1 MFTHHDTEAR
11 TAARP
16 ATRKNRFLAVT
27 AAALLLA
34 TGALPATA
42 ASAAAPGHVSLTP
55 GEVDFLTSEW
65 THFGVSESVQASL
78 IEKIESGAPLDA
90 LTSTAPLST
99 ETVNNVTT
107 VDTVSTFADG
117 SISAYSVEVP
127 SVAAKGEYSPQSVS
141 GCSGGGTAQIYTN
154 CKVRGIFGAV
164 SLQFTAG
171 YTLSSAGNARI
182 NSYDTKDVK
191 GIGVTVDAGT
201 FELVRRNQSG
211 SSPARVDLSTQWAI
225 GGAVGGTARLTLSV
239 LNLQAYSN

>member
-1 MFTHHDTEAR
+1 MFTHNNAKVQ
-11 TAARP
+11 TATRLAG
-16 ATRKNRFLAVT
+16 RKNRFLAVT

-34 TGALPATA
+34 TGLPATA
-42 ASAAAPGHVSLTP
+42 ASAAAPGHISLTP

-65 THFGVSESVQASL
+65 THFGVSDSVQASL
-78 IEKIESGAPLDA
+78 IEKIESGVPLDA
-90 LTSTAPLST
+90 LTSTTPLTT

-127 SVAAKGEYSPQSVS
+127 NVAPTGDKALRSVS

-164 SLQFTAG
+164 SLQFNAG

-191 GIGVTVDAGT
+191 GIGVTVDAGA

-211 SSPARVDLSTQWAI
+211 SSPARVDLSTQWGI
-225 GGAVGGTARLTLSV
+225 GGAVSGTARLTLSV
-239 LNLQAYSN
+239 VNLQAYSN